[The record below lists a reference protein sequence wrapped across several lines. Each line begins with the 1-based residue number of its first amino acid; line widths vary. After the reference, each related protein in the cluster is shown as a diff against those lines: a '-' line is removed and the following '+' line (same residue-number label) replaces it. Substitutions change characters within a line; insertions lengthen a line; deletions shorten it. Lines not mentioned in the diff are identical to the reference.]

1 VTVDRAGNVLIP
13 DNFNNRV
20 RMVAARTG
28 SFYGQAMTA
37 GDIYT
42 IAGRGDFGFTGDGG
56 PAASARL
63 DGPEAVVVDPAG
75 NVFIADSLNN
85 RVRTVAG

>member
-1 VTVDRAGNVLIP
+1 
-13 DNFNNRV
+13 
-20 RMVAARTG
+20 
-28 SFYGQAMTA
+28 MTA

-56 PAASARL
+56 PATSARL

-75 NVFIADSLNN
+75 NVLIADSLNN
-85 RVRTVAG
+85 RVRKVAGQPRAGSVGPKSRAPRHREGNSLTSYWA